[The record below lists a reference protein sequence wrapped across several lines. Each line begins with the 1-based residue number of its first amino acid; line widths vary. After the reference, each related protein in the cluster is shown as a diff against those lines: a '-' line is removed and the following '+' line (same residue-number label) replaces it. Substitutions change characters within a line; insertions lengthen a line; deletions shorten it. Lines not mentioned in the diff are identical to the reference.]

1 MRLLLAFARAH
12 PRRSLITLLCLL
24 LAGVAEG
31 VGISSVLPLLELA
44 TEDGTGA
51 EERSGLAR
59 AVAGGLARVG
69 LEPHL
74 ELLLGLVVAGM
85 TGKAV
90 LMLLANRQVGYTVAR
105 VATELRLSLIR
116 ALLGARW
123 EYYARQPV
131 GTLANA
137 FATEAERAS
146 QAFLH
151 GTLVVAAGMQ
161 VLVYA
166 GVALAVSWPA
176 TLGALGLGV
185 FTSWAL
191 AWLVRAARRS
201 GSRQT
206 ELLKRTL
213 NRLSDTLQ
221 GVKPL
226 RAMDREALV
235 GPLLEREAR
244 DLDRALRGEVLS
256 KEGLRALQEPLVVG
270 ALAAG
275 LYLAL
280 GRWGLPVSS
289 LLMLG
294 FLFARTLGAVNRGQ
308 KQYQSMAAKES
319 AYESLRTT
327 IERAEAAREET
338 TGRQEPTLRRGIV
351 FDDVSV
357 AYEGEPVLESVHL
370 EIPAGG
376 ITALVGP
383 SGAGKSTVADLL
395 VGLVRPTR
403 GAVRVDGVPLER
415 LDLRRWRRGVGYVPQ
430 EAFLLHDTI
439 FANVALGDPGVDDAR
454 VWRALERAGAAEFVA
469 RLPEGVQAVVGERG
483 SLLSGGQRQR
493 IAIARALVHEPR
505 LLVLDEATT
514 ALDPET
520 EAGVCAALR
529 ELQGD
534 VTLLVISHQP
544 ALVALAERVYRIG
557 GGKAERVR
565 A

>member
-1 MRLLLAFARAH
+1 VRLLLAFARAD
-12 PRRSLITLLCLL
+12 PRRSLISVACLL

-44 TEDGTGA
+44 TDDGTGA
-51 EERSGLAR
+51 SEGSGLAR
-59 AVAGGLARVG
+59 AVAGGLGRVG
-69 LEPHL
+69 LEPTL
-74 ELLLGLVVAGM
+74 ELLLGMVVAGIAA
-85 TGKAV
+85 KAA

-105 VATELRLSLIR
+105 VATDLRLSLIR

-151 GTLVVAAGMQ
+151 GTLVVAAGLQ

-176 TLGALGLGV
+176 TLGALGLGLL
-185 FTSWAL
+185 TSWAL

-226 RAMDREALV
+226 RAMDREVLV

-244 DLDRALRGEVLS
+244 RLDRALRGEVLS
-256 KEGLRALQEPLVVG
+256 KEGLRSLQEPLVVG
-270 ALAAG
+270 TLAAG

-289 LLMLG
+289 VLMLA
-294 FLFARTLGAVNRGQ
+294 FLFARTLGAVNRAQ
-308 KQYQSMAAKES
+308 KQYQSMAARES
-319 AYESLRTT
+319 AYESLRAT
-327 IERAEAAREET
+327 IERAEAEREEIA
-338 TGRQEPTLRRGIV
+338 GQEVPTLRRGIV

-357 AYEGEPVLESVHL
+357 AYDGEPVLESADL
-370 EIPAGG
+370 EIPAGA

-383 SGAGKSTVADLL
+383 SGAGKSTVADVL
-395 VGLVRPTR
+395 VGLVRPSR
-403 GAVRVDGVPLER
+403 GTVRVDGVALDR
-415 LDLRRWRRGVGYVPQ
+415 LDLRRWRHGVGYVPQ
-430 EAFLLHDTI
+430 EGFLLHDTL
-439 FANVALGDPGVDDAR
+439 FANVALGDPEIGEAA
-454 VWRALERAGAAEFVA
+454 VWRALERAGAAEFVG
-469 RLPEGVQAVVGERG
+469 RLPEGLQGIVGERG

-493 IAIARALVHEPR
+493 IAIARALVHGPR

-520 EAGVCAALR
+520 EAGVCGRLAELR
-529 ELQGD
+529 GEM
-534 VTLLVISHQP
+534 TMLVISHQP
-544 ALVALAERVYRIG
+544 ALVALADRIYRIE

-565 A
+565 G

>member
-1 MRLLLAFARAH
+1 VRLLLAFARTH
-12 PRRSLITLLCLL
+12 PRRSLVTLACLL

-44 TEDGTGA
+44 TDEGA
-51 EERSGLAR
+51 EAERSGLAR
-59 AVAGGLARVG
+59 AVAGGLGRAG
-69 LEPHL
+69 LEPRL

-85 TGKAV
+85 AAKAV

-105 VATELRLSLIR
+105 VATELRLALIR

-131 GTLANA
+131 GSLANA

-151 GTLVVAAGMQ
+151 GTLVVAAGLQ

-176 TLGALGLGV
+176 TLGALALGAT
-185 FTSWAL
+185 TSWAL

-201 GSRQT
+201 GARQT

-213 NRLSDTLQ
+213 SRLSDTLQ

-244 DLDRALRGEVLS
+244 GLDRALRGEVLS

-280 GRWGLPVSS
+280 GRWELPVSS

-308 KQYQSMAAKES
+308 KQYQSLAVRES
-319 AYESLRTT
+319 AYESLRAT
-327 IERAEAAREET
+327 IDRAEAAREET
-338 TGRQEPTLRRGIV
+338 PGRETPTLERGVV
-351 FDDVSV
+351 FDGVSV
-357 AYEGEPVLESVHL
+357 TYGGEPVLESVDV
-370 EIPAGG
+370 EIPAGA

-383 SGAGKSTVADLL
+383 SGAGKSTVADAL
-395 VGLVRPTR
+395 VGLVRPSR
-403 GAVRVDGVPLER
+403 GAVRVDGVPLDR

-430 EAFLLHDTI
+430 EGFLLHDTVL
-439 FANVALGDPGVDDAR
+439 ANITLGEAGIDEPA
-454 VWRALERAGAAEFVA
+454 VWRALERAGAAAFVA
-469 RLPEGVQAVVGERG
+469 RLPEGLHTVVGERG

-520 EAGVCAALR
+520 EALVCASLR
-529 ELQGD
+529 ELRGQ
-534 VTLLVISHQP
+534 VTMLVISHQP
-544 ALVALAERVYRIG
+544 ALVALADRVYRIG

-565 A
+565 G